1 MKELGRK
8 FYEVMDQLDL
18 TKLSATDRAEIEA
31 IRFEVD
37 QKQVQKA
44 LHVAS
49 QAVGKSS

>member
-31 IRFEVD
+31 IKFEVD
-37 QKQVQKA
+37 RNQFQKA
-44 LHVAS
+44 AYVVRR
-49 QAVGKSS
+49 AVGQP